1 MQFDNFDESCDTPS
15 ILSKLKLK
23 NVNKLVTGHLNVNS
37 LPGKF
42 DQLKVVI
49 KSNIDILIVTETKTD
64 SSSSTS
70 QFVIEG
76 FSMSFRFDKN
86 SRGGGLIFYARD
98 DIPSKQLSKHKLPDD
113 IEGAF
118 IEVNLRIT
126 KWLLF
131 GTYRTPC

>member
-49 KSNIDILIVTETKTD
+49 KSNIDILIVTETKID
-64 SSSSTS
+64 SSSFTS

-76 FSMSFRFDKN
+76 FSMYFRFDKK
-86 SRGGGLIFYARD
+86 SCCGGLIVYARD
-98 DIPSKQLSKHKLPDD
+98 DIPSK
-113 IEGAF
+113 
-118 IEVNLRIT
+118 
-126 KWLLF
+126 
-131 GTYRTPC
+131 